1 MSTQQDVLDFW
12 FGKDTDDARIAKN
25 KWQSWWT
32 KTDGTDRAIEQRFG
46 TLVADASDGKLDDW
60 TATPRDQL
68 ALILVLDQ
76 FSRNIFRD
84 TPQAFACDDKA
95 LGLTLMALE
104 EEMDRHLRPIERIF
118 LYLPL
123 EHSESLEHQRR
134 CVKLTEALERE
145 VPEDWRATF
154 ESFTRYAVAHCDVIK
169 RFGRFPHRNVIL
181 DRESTPE
188 ELEFLT
194 TPGSSF

>member
-1 MSTQQDVLDFW
+1 M
-12 FGKDTDDARIAKN
+12 
-25 KWQSWWT
+25 
-32 KTDGTDRAIEQRFG
+32 
-46 TLVADASDGKLDDW
+46 ADASDGKLDDW

-84 TPQAFACDDKA
+84 TRQAFACDDKA

-134 CVKLTEALERE
+134 CVKLMEALERE